1 MTATTVVTTK
11 GQVVI
16 PSIIRKHLHL
26 KEGTKLFVIEIA
38 GNIMLQPL
46 TPDYFQKMA
55 GVLKTRGRLTE
66 ALLQTRAKEKAKE
79 NKRR

>member
-1 MTATTVVTTK
+1 MTPTTVMTTK

-16 PSIIRKHLHL
+16 PSAIRKHLHL
-26 KEGTKLFVIEIA
+26 REGTRLFMIELSDKI
-38 GNIMLQPL
+38 ILQPL

-55 GVLKTRGRLTE
+55 GVLKTKGKLTRSV
-66 ALLQTRAKEKAKE
+66 LQARAKEKSRE